1 MRIDWRMAVATVVTG
16 VAAGVSGAL
25 ITLLL
30 HLVQHLA
37 FGYTENTFLI
47 GVERASPLRRI
58 LATTI
63 GGALAGT
70 GWWLHRRRVHA
81 ADVSVTHALR
91 DVQPRLPV
99 IDTTIDAV
107 LQVLAV
113 GVGGSLGR
121 EGAPR
126 QVGAAVSTWLSER
139 IGVTVAQ
146 RRVLLACGAG
156 AGLAAVYNVPF
167 GGAAFTLETLLASAA
182 LADVTPAV
190 VSALIATVVAWPV
203 LSDVPTYTVPH
214 AHLHVPL
221 LVWSALLGPVAGVF
235 GVLFVRL
242 MNAARLHATTGW
254 RIPIA
259 VAVVFGALGV
269 AAAAYPELLGNGKGQ
284 AQLALA
290 GTIAL
295 SVSAALIFLK
305 PLATAAC
312 LRSGAIGG
320 LLTPA
325 LATGAALGACTGRL
339 WTMWWPGGTVAEYA
353 VVGAAALLAVTQ
365 RAPLTGVVLTL
376 EFVGGDLALV
386 LPMVIAV
393 ALGTATAWYVDHRM
407 RPLAAVGRMGVF
419 GRHRH
424 ARLRPQLR

>member
-1 MRIDWRMAVATVVTG
+1 MPIATVATG
-16 VAAGVSGAL
+16 VAAGVSGAA

-58 LATTI
+58 LATSI

-70 GWWLHRRRVHA
+70 GWWLHRRRIRA

-91 DVQPRLPV
+91 DVEPRLPV
-99 IDTTIDAV
+99 GHTTLDAV

-126 QVGAAVSTWLSER
+126 QVGAAVSAWLGER
-139 IGVTVAQ
+139 VGVTVAQ

-190 VSALIATVVAWPV
+190 VTALIATVVAWPV
-203 LSDVPTYTVPH
+203 LSNVPTYTVPH
-214 AHLHVPL
+214 GHLHTPL
-221 LVWSALLGPVAGVF
+221 LVWSVLLGPVAGVC

-242 MNAARLHATTGW
+242 MNAARRHAVTGW

-259 VAVVFGALGV
+259 VTIVFGVLGA

-284 AQLALA
+284 AQVALA

-295 SVSAALIFLK
+295 SLSAALVVLK

-312 LRSGAIGG
+312 LRAGAIGG

-339 WTMWWPGGTVAEYA
+339 WTMLWPGATVAEYA
-353 VVGAAALLAVTQ
+353 VVAAAALLAVTQ
-365 RAPLTGVVLTL
+365 RAPVTGIVLTL

-386 LPMVIAV
+386 VPMVLAV
-393 ALGTATAWYVDHRM
+393 SLGTATAWYLDRRM
-407 RPLAAVGRMGVF
+407 TPLALVGRMGVF
-419 GRHRH
+419 SRAHVH
-424 ARLRPQLR
+424 LRTS